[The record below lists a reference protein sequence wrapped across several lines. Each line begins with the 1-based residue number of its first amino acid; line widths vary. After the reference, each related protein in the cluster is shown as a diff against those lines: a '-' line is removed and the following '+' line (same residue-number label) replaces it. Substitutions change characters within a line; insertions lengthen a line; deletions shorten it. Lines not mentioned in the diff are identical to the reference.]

1 MLYRYYSKR
10 VAKISKKIFLENEVT
25 NVCYCRCKFT
35 VRRVLTD
42 LQKKRLTTLGHLL
55 CNMKLSSLGV
65 AAISASLAVCCH
77 GHLRGNPRHV
87 QKELRISSFAV
98 ATPQEGYAQLE
109 MASLEETED
118 RADSS
123 DRTKLP
129 PPPANFYPDPIIG
142 IGWGMPLP
150 KKRSQGK

>member
-1 MLYRYYSKR
+1 MRYQMSAR
-10 VAKISKKIFLENEVT
+10 HVV
-25 NVCYCRCKFT
+25 
-35 VRRVLTD
+35 
-42 LQKKRLTTLGHLL
+42 KRLLPSTRVPSLTTTLGHLL
-55 CNMKLSSLGV
+55 CNMKLSSLSV

-98 ATPQEGYAQLE
+98 ATPQEGYAQRRRLQE

-118 RADSS
+118 RAGSS